1 MPLTAQDVHDK
12 LFTSVRFAKGYDED
26 EVDAFLDEVEAEIT
40 RLTAENDDLRRQLEI
55 ARSGAPV
62 PPAPVPTPAPVAAPL
77 VVAEPPAMVPAAGPA
92 AVPPASETEDM
103 LRRTLL
109 LAQRTADEAIAEAR
123 AEAAKTLAAARE
135 QAAAVE
141 REAMERRTSLTT
153 ELESHKRA
161 LELSVEQLRGFE
173 REYRT
178 RLRAY
183 REMQLRDLERHPGA
197 APAAPGG
204 STARPVGS
212 SSHAAPA
219 LPPSAPPPP
228 PPPPAEIA
236 TASAAAARPFRPSPF
251 TSASPVLAPPA
262 EAHDGRAPSS
272 LQPPAPEPGDLDG

>member
-40 RLTAENDDLRRQLEI
+40 RLTAENDDLRHQLEV
-55 ARSGAPV
+55 ARAGGAL
-62 PPAPVPTPAPVAAPL
+62 VAAPAATP
-77 VVAEPPAMVPAAGPA
+77 VVTEAPAMVPSAGPA
-92 AVPPASETEDM
+92 ALPPASETEDM

-141 REAMERRTSLTT
+141 REAAERRTSLTA
-153 ELESHKRA
+153 ELETHKRT
-161 LELSVEQLRGFE
+161 LEVQVEQLRAFE

-183 REMQLRDLERHPGA
+183 LEMQLRDLERHPGA
-197 APAAPGG
+197 APT
-204 STARPVGS
+204 TAQGTSVPRPVGS

-219 LPPSAPPPP
+219 LPATPAPSAPAGSA
-228 PPPPAEIA
+228 PPAV
-236 TASAAAARPFRPSPF
+236 TAGPRPFRPSPF
-251 TSASPVLAPPA
+251 TSATPALAPT
-262 EAHDGRAPSS
+262 DGQPSDAGAMQAPV
-272 LQPPAPEPGDLDG
+272 PEPGDIDE